1 MIFFFVI
8 ELQKFQ
14 LKFFYGNRLNEGYV
28 EVNVRGI
35 WGFLCVG
42 NLMEVEVK
50 VICCLCGYR
59 DGVVF
64 FGGFFG

>member
-1 MIFFFVI
+1 M
-8 ELQKFQ
+8 
-14 LKFFYGNRLNEGYV
+14 YGNRLNEGYV

-42 NLMEVEVK
+42 NLMEVEVR